1 MPSVQLTRWHPSP
14 TRLDLDGQTAHL
26 WRFRLDLS
34 VAEIGTLTHLLSA
47 EERHRAARL
56 RDPAKGSHCIA
67 ARGRLRQILARYL
80 DCPPAV
86 IEFSSTAQGK
96 PHLTACKGL
105 SFNLSHAGDWGV
117 LLLVAAGSEVGVDI
131 EQIDSRLDF
140 EQVVARYF
148 SAAEESAMQRCPPP
162 RQRRFFFRL
171 WTRKEAGLKYQ
182 GCGFS
187 APLSAPDSGA
197 LSRSFTPARG
207 YLGALTVARRIAI
220 VQRWDF

>member
-1 MPSVQLTRWHPSP
+1 MSSVQLTCWQPSP
-14 TRLDLDGQTAHL
+14 TRLDLDRQTAHL

-34 VAEIGTLTHLLSA
+34 AAEIGTLTHLLSA
-47 EERHRAARL
+47 EEQHRATRL
-56 RDPAKGSHCIA
+56 RDPAKGAHFIVG
-67 ARGRLRQILARYL
+67 RGRLRQILARYL
-80 DCPPAV
+80 DCPPTV

-105 SFNLSHAGDWGV
+105 SFNLAHAGEWGV
-117 LLLVAAGSEVGVDI
+117 LLVAAGSEVGVDI
-131 EQIDSRLDF
+131 EQIDPRLDF

-148 SAAEESAMQRCPPP
+148 SAAEESAMQRCPAP

-187 APLSAPDSGA
+187 APLSATDSKA
-197 LSRSFTPARG
+197 RSRLFTPARG
-207 YLGALTVARRIAI
+207 YLGALTVVDRIAV

>member
-14 TRLDLDGQTAHL
+14 NRLDLDGQTAHL

-34 VAEIGTLTHLLSA
+34 AAEIGTLTHLLSA
-47 EERHRAARL
+47 EERHRATRL
-56 RDPAKGSHCIA
+56 LDPVKGSHFIA

-96 PHLTACKGL
+96 PYLTACKGL
-105 SFNLSHAGDWGV
+105 SFNLSHAGDLGV
-117 LLLVAAGSEVGVDI
+117 LLVAAGSEVGVDV
-131 EQIDSRLDF
+131 EQIDPRLDF

-148 SAAEESAMQRCPPP
+148 SAAEESAMQRCLPP
-162 RQRRFFFRL
+162 RQRCFFFRL

-187 APLSAPDSGA
+187 APLSATDSGTQ
-197 LSRSFTPARG
+197 SRSFAPARG